1 MRNLEASRPSAA
13 TFEEL
18 QKFLQ
23 QETSEGAEVALA
35 VRPDPGLGLQ
45 VNVHLISFL
54 QMQNSPVGPIVGE
67 VGVSRVFSCADHDL
81 FIFIEEQEAWF
92 VSVDMGVEG
101 EVVESVQGGGEDSL
115 IRVMFKQ
122 TKSANR
128 KVLNQQPIKK
138 GPTCAGIIA
147 ATHVSDDFFID

>member
-1 MRNLEASRPSAA
+1 MAA

-45 VNVHLISFL
+45 VNVDPISFL

-92 VSVDMGVEG
+92 VSVNMGVEG
-101 EVVESVQGGGEDSL
+101 EVVEPVQRGGEDSL
-115 IRVMFKQ
+115 IRVMFRQSQQ
-122 TKSANR
+122 TEK
-128 KVLNQQPIKK
+128 
-138 GPTCAGIIA
+138 
-147 ATHVSDDFFID
+147 F